1 MPSFAC
7 LKNLGSF
14 RQFYLTYPRISQTL
28 SGELSITP
36 QRLIERPTFSHFLEL
51 FKVENP
57 FKPQFCNESKMISW
71 GSSSSKRWGA
81 RAHCFN

>member
-28 SGELSITP
+28 SGKLSITP

-51 FKVENP
+51 FKVEDPLTRN
-57 FKPQFCNESKMISW
+57 FQLDRGIRRKI
-71 GSSSSKRWGA
+71 
-81 RAHCFN
+81 RAFFLHKKVCP